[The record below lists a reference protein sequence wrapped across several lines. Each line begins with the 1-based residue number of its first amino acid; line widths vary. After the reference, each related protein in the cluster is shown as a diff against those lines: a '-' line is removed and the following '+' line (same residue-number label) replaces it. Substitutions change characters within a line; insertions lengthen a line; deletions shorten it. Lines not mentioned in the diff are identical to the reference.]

1 MVKVQLVG
9 PCLCLGRHRR
19 VAVRDVVPFARLETQ
34 TSATCPRPPRTT
46 SKPAKWKTVRSRHPP
61 RRQRVPRR
69 RRRQRRA
76 SSLPGSASRSS
87 SGLRQLKADRLPNT
101 DTPSRRS
108 PSYTSSQT
116 AYDAFSHG
124 WPVPTLAHVFRLFF
138 SRRHTYPP
146 RPVSQPSGL
155 LYNHVRRD
163 PRLPL
168 LPTLPHIHLKPR
180 LPSQASAFRRT
191 RATALP

>member
-1 MVKVQLVG
+1 M
-9 PCLCLGRHRR
+9 CLGRHRR

-76 SSLPGSASRSS
+76 SSLPGPASRSS
-87 SGLRQLKADRLPNT
+87 SGPRQLKADRLPTT
-101 DTPSRRS
+101 DHPFPALPFVYELPDGIRRVQSRLA
-108 PSYTSSQT
+108 SSNPR
-116 AYDAFSHG
+116 ACLSA
-124 WPVPTLAHVFRLFF
+124 LFF